1 MTRIPFGN
9 AGSLE
14 ILRFVRDFARKK
26 RRLRRNRLC
35 IVLLGAQASLPTFFP
50 KMIIIAGKDA
60 GAPSIFKL
68 IINCQRNGL
77 KRPFP
82 SSQRS
87 GRCIP
92 APDAGLRSKTSRT
105 SAFPNRIWEPVLMSL
120 WLTLKPRKWVSIFAA
135 AKKTAGCR
143 FYVPYPYW
151 FYANNSVS
159 YVRICVCAFPFTST
173 SRCGIRPL
181 VRRES

>member
-1 MTRIPFGN
+1 MWVMTRIPFGN

-68 IINCQRNGL
+68 IINCQRNGR
-77 KRPFP
+77 KRLNPHVRNGE
-82 SSQRS
+82 SV
-87 GRCIP
+87 
-92 APDAGLRSKTSRT
+92 
-105 SAFPNRIWEPVLMSL
+105 E
-120 WLTLKPRKWVSIFAA
+120 AA
-135 AKKTAGCR
+135 SCR
-143 FYVPYPYW
+143 FHGDCGPH
-151 FYANNSVS
+151 
-159 YVRICVCAFPFTST
+159 VRLDAKRQDAASTFFVLIGFTPT
-173 SRCGIRPL
+173 TRFLTCGFGQDRLPDL
-181 VRRES
+181 GRV

>member
-35 IVLLGAQASLPTFFP
+35 IVLLGAPASLPAFFP

-105 SAFPNRIWEPVLMSL
+105 SAFPNRNSCHYLYLFVQDGVLRCRHRYSESQRDSIPLPSGCGTPRPWALFVNPVGILNSN
-120 WLTLKPRKWVSIFAA
+120 T
-135 AKKTAGCR
+135 R
-143 FYVPYPYW
+143 F
-151 FYANNSVS
+151 
-159 YVRICVCAFPFTST
+159 
-173 SRCGIRPL
+173 
-181 VRRES
+181 